1 MYPKIM
7 LNQVFHKLGCEN
19 TSLSVGKLFVID
31 SHSFLCGEIYVK
43 LVPL

>member
-1 MYPKIM
+1 MYVGMYSKIM

-31 SHSFLCGEIYVK
+31 SHSFYAERFM
-43 LVPL
+43 